1 MLIIATNAA
10 AMPSDVVSWAKAEFE
25 LPELPE
31 TELECSNVII
41 IMHTSPAPEVTRS
54 ARHRPR
60 LGHLHH

>member
-10 AMPSDVVSWAKAEFE
+10 ARPSDVASWYKAGLE

-31 TELECSNVII
+31 TELECSNV
-41 IMHTSPAPEVTRS
+41 MHTSPAPEVTRS
-54 ARHRPR
+54 ARHRPH